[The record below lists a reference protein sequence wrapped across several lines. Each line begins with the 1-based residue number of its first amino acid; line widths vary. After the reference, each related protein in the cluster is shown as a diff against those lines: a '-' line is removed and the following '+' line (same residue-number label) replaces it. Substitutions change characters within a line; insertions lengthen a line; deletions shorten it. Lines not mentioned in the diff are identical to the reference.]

1 MNNPLV
7 SISQFYYSIRCID
20 VADEKAEGL
29 HHVELTYDPIRFNA
43 VACNNTGIFVVDSAP
58 GGGVHIHTWSGQH
71 THSLSH
77 GQLGLRDHDWIWA
90 VDCDDDYILQ
100 LAVGDYCSETV
111 HSLHAY
117 EVNDFQAEVALHI
130 LT

>member
-1 MNNPLV
+1 M
-7 SISQFYYSIRCID
+7 
-20 VADEKAEGL
+20 

-43 VACNNTGIFVVDSAP
+43 VACNRTGIFVADSAP

-77 GQLGLRDHDWIWA
+77 GQLGLRDRDWIWA
-90 VDCDDDYILQ
+90 TDCDEDDDDDGNDILQ
-100 LAVGDYCSETV
+100 LAVGNYCSETV

-117 EVNDFQAEVALHI
+117 QVTVFQAEVALHSFS
-130 LT
+130 